1 MPAGSGCVPVARGRV
16 RRVPHRQLEGVPQVE
31 EVLEVIVLGED
42 ANTVTL
48 QSCISNCLGAAVT

>member
-16 RRVPHRQLEGVPQVE
+16 RRVPHRQLGGVPQVE

-42 ANTVTL
+42 ANVITWEL
-48 QSCISNCLGAAVT
+48 NSSNLLATS

>member
-48 QSCISNCLGAAVT
+48 ENDINNCWGAAVT